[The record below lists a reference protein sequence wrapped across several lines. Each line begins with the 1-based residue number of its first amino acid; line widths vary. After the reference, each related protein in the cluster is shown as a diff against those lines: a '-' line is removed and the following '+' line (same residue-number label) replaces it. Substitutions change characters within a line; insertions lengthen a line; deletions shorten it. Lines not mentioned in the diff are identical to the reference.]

1 MKQRS
6 LIILKGTSSSGK
18 STFANLIA
26 YPACIITADD
36 YFYDKDGNYNF
47 DGSKLGHA
55 HAACRDKFDE
65 AVKDDVITNI
75 VIANTNTRE
84 SEWKYYS
91 DKAEKAGLKVF
102 HIVMEKRHESINSHN
117 VPQASLD
124 RQANSIRENLK
135 LL

>member
-1 MKQRS
+1 MQRN

-26 YPACIITADD
+26 YPCFIITADD

-47 DGSKLGHA
+47 DGSKLGAA

-65 AVKDDVITNI
+65 AVKDDIITNI

-102 HIVMEKRHESINSHN
+102 HVVMEKRHENVNSHQ
-117 VPQASLD
+117 VP
-124 RQANSIRENLK
+124 SILAQTVP
-135 LL
+135 

>member
-1 MKQRS
+1 MKKRS
-6 LIILKGTSSSGK
+6 LIILRGCSGSGK

-26 YPACIITADD
+26 YPCLIITADD
-36 YFYDKDGNYNF
+36 YFYDKEGNYHF
-47 DGSKLGHA
+47 DGTKLGHA

-65 AVKDDVITNI
+65 AVKDDIITNI

-91 DKAEKAGLKVF
+91 DKAEKTGLKVF
-102 HIVMEKRHESINSHN
+102 HVVMEKRHESINSHN
-117 VPQASLD
+117 VPQTSLD
-124 RQANSIRENLK
+124 RQANSIKENLK

>member
-1 MKQRS
+1 MQRN

-26 YPACIITADD
+26 YPCFIITADD
-36 YFYDKDGNYNF
+36 YFYDKEGNYHF
-47 DGSKLGHA
+47 DGSKLGNA

-65 AVKDDVITNI
+65 ALKDDIITNI

-91 DKAEKAGLKVF
+91 DQAEKAGLKVF
-102 HIVMEKRHESINSHN
+102 HVVMEKRHDCVNSHN
-117 VPQASLD
+117 VPQSSLD
-124 RQANSIRENLK
+124 RQANSIKENLK